1 MKMGMKRTIEGR
13 KIGRKDGNRG
23 RKEGFRVFNSYTDFN
38 LSSVATIFCVLLFL
52 LLIVL
57 LCII

>member
-1 MKMGMKRTIEGR
+1 MKNE
-13 KIGRKDGNRG
+13 KDQCGNTG